1 MFGIGGWTKIV
12 GGMPITYIYF
22 PFPAG
27 ILTQEGSRN
36 LTKYKC
42 IGEQVIH
49 LRWIMTSMFW
59 GIYVQILHYSF
70 RIGNVPE
77 RDSERSEESIFLFFL
92 GSLSS
97 NRKMRE
103 PFQMKGV

>member
-1 MFGIGGWTKIV
+1 MDQDRWRNV
-12 GGMPITYIYF
+12 DHIYLF
-22 PFPAG
+22 SISRWHPDE
-27 ILTQEGSRN
+27 EGSRKH
-36 LTKYKC
+36 TKYKC